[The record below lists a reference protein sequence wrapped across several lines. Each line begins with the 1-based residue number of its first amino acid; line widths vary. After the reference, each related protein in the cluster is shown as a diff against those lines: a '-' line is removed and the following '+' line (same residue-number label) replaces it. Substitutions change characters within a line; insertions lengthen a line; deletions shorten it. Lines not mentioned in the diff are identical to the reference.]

1 MSIKQD
7 ISEQYNS
14 KPYSTKYFKPVWKV
28 FMPWINQKVKN
39 PWTPNLLGNLVQD
52 IHELHNLL

>member
-14 KPYSTKYFKPVWKV
+14 KPLSLCEKYSCFGITKKSKIQP
-28 FMPWINQKVKN
+28 
-39 PWTPNLLGNLVQD
+39 TLACPNLLGNLVQD
-52 IHELHNLL
+52 IHESHNLL